1 MPGLWDC
8 HEHSMGSEKFT
19 VDAIL
24 SRWNMAATNSALA
37 GARCGCAR
45 DVLASLNAGNTS
57 ARELAGYGVELSQAI
72 SDSWLPGLNIY
83 PAVRIL
89 SQTGGHGD
97 AQSLPLEVLCDMIL
111 PRATFSYMRW
121 GGCMY

>member
-1 MPGLWDC
+1 
-8 HEHSMGSEKFT
+8 
-19 VDAIL
+19 
-24 SRWNMAATNSALA
+24 MAATNSALA

-45 DVLASLNAGNTS
+45 DVLARLNAGNTS
-57 ARELAGYGVELSQAI
+57 ASELAGYGVELSQVI

-89 SQTGGHGD
+89 SQTGGRGD

-111 PRATFSYMRW
+111 PRATFSYAMGW
-121 GGCMY
+121 MYVLKRCASNFVEGHELLRLWQAAAS